1 MRDSP
6 EPPKYIFWYHNDRE
20 ISYDSPRG
28 GVSQITEKGDQEVEL
43 FYLQHYTIYIIS
55 TQYLYSIYII
65 STQYLHRQH
74 DLLVPAGAAL
84 GGV

>member
-1 MRDSP
+1 METNEANYFRSA
-6 EPPKYIFWYHNDRE
+6 
-20 ISYDSPRG
+20 
-28 GVSQITEKGDQEVEL
+28 QILGNHSAALAQ
-43 FYLQHYTIYIIS
+43 YLQYLHNIYTTIS
-55 TQYLYSIYII
+55 TQYLHNIYTI